1 MGLQGTHQRIGE
13 YDLASGCCL
22 ATANL
27 ASPPTNLAY
36 SSDGKLLIAL
46 LEDRSLVAFIGQ
58 LSASMTLLPGS
69 SRLEKKQLLYHLAV
83 SAVRIHTAAR
93 PSDSA
98 HSAVSASEIRRLAVI
113 RAH

>member
-1 MGLQGTHQRIGE
+1 MQGTHQRIGE

-36 SSDGKLLIAL
+36 STDGKLLIAL

-58 LSASMTLLPGS
+58 LSASKTLLTAP
-69 SRLEKKQLLYHLAV
+69 SRLEKKHLLYHLAV
-83 SAVRIHTAAR
+83 GPVRKDLAAETDR
-93 PSDSA
+93 
-98 HSAVSASEIRRLAVI
+98 IQT
-113 RAH
+113 